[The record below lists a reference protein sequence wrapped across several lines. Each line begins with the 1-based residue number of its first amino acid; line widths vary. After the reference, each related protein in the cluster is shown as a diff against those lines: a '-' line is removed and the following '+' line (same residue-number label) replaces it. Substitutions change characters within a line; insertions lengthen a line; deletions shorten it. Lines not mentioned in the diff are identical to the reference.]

1 MPFVDL
7 HGDRFHYRLDG
18 ARQAPVLVLS
28 NSLGTTLDM
37 WQPQVEAFGRRFR
50 LLRYDTRGHGTSLV
64 TPGLY
69 TIAQL
74 GGDVIAL
81 LDALDI
87 NRAHFCGLSMGGA
100 TGMWLAT
107 YAAQRFEKIVLCNTS
122 ARIGTLEFWAT
133 RIATLRQGGLEPVAP
148 GFMERWFSAP
158 FRARDPQ
165 TVATMRK
172 MLISTPLDGYIACC
186 EALRDNDQ
194 RESISAVRLPTLVI
208 GGAQDV
214 ATPPADGRFIAERIP
229 GARYVEF
236 DTAHL
241 SNMEVPEKFSDA
253 VLKFLIG

>member
-1 MPFVDL
+1 MPFVHL
-7 HGDRFHYRLDG
+7 HGDHFHYELDG
-18 ARQAPVLVLS
+18 ARSAPVLVLS

-37 WQPQVEAFGRRFR
+37 WRPQVEAFGRRFR
-50 LLRYDTRGHGTSLV
+50 LLRYDTRGHGDSAV
-64 TPGLY
+64 TRGPY

-87 NRAHFCGLSMGGA
+87 NRAHFCGLSMGGV

-107 YAAQRFEKIVLCNTS
+107 HAAQRFERFVLCNTA
-122 ARIGTLEFWAT
+122 ARVGTAEFWAT

-158 FRARDPQ
+158 FRTRDPQ
-165 TVATMRK
+165 TVAMMRK
-172 MLISTPLDGYIACC
+172 MLVSTPLDGYIACC

-194 RESISAVRLPTLVI
+194 RESITTVRLPTLVI
-208 GGAQDV
+208 GGTHDV

-241 SNMEVPEKFSDA
+241 SNMEVPEKFSDT
-253 VLKFLIG
+253 VLKFLSA